1 LTIGQTADGT
11 LNSFLLSC
19 ESKSDWL
26 TFSCKGCSIIFDVPT
41 TKGSDMKSMMLYVVY
56 YSSLDNI
63 TSEGCQG
70 LLIINYTNTTF
81 QLYKRDTLA
90 SFDDEDWNS
99 ITSNLEPGNEVEV
112 IVIFGEGFI
121 VENTTIYLFYDEST
135 NKEMEH
141 DSAIDEEDFIASN
154 HDDTNVSVSGGYNI
168 DVPVDNNVNGLGQ
181 DAMDKSYGDDAMARN
196 KKCACCFWWR

>member
-1 LTIGQTADGT
+1 
-11 LNSFLLSC
+11 
-19 ESKSDWL
+19 
-26 TFSCKGCSIIFDVPT
+26 
-41 TKGSDMKSMMLYVVY
+41 MKSMMLYVVY